1 MRRAG
6 YAPALLDDTTLQ
18 TRQYRVK
25 AEYAGTALANGYVEE
40 FLLDLDIERNLAQRV
55 DPLERIGKDI
65 EVLADKLEA
74 IKGKL

>member
-1 MRRAG
+1 M
-6 YAPALLDDTTLQ
+6 
-18 TRQYRVK
+18 K